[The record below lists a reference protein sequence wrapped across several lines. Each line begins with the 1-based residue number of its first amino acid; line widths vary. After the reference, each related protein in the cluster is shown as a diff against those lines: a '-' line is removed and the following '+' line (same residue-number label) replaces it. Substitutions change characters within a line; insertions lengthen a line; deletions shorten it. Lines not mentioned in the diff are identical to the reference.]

1 MGLIESHETGT
12 VANASAVGENR
23 LFNIPH
29 PGNFDT
35 GWIRMINTTADTIPE
50 IRGTLYHR
58 DGYVLGTAN
67 SVLIENL
74 VADSSVVIS
83 QSKLAEAVGTVPWT
97 ARATLEI
104 TTPAT
109 GVRLMLMIRSP
120 SGALT
125 NLSGALEL
133 MD

>member
-1 MGLIESHETGT
+1 
-12 VANASAVGENR
+12 
-23 LFNIPH
+23 
-29 PGNFDT
+29 
-35 GWIRMINTTADTIPE
+35 MINTTADTIPE